1 MRSAALA
8 IAMLAAPVVAQ
19 AQETVSPNS
28 GAVLHD
34 VATPAPVDHA
44 AASSDAVPG
53 VEALPNLA
61 DREGWPAPTADS
73 ANYGYFL
80 ADLLEYRESG
90 QPGVIRWDVFGW
102 YGGDERRIWI
112 KSEGAQSTSRK
123 AESEREAQ
131 VLYGQ
136 LISPFFDFQAGVRY
150 AQRSG
155 SGPDRSRLYGVVG
168 LQGLAPYRFE
178 LEPALFVSE
187 DGKVSG
193 RVTATYDVLLTQRL
207 ILQPRIEANAALQAD
222 RRFGLGD
229 GLNDTEIGAR
239 LRYELRR
246 ELAPYVGVSWR
257 QTYGGTKSLAR
268 AEGQPTSVVS
278 AVVGLRAWF

>member
-1 MRSAALA
+1 MRSAALV
-8 IAMLAAPVVAQ
+8 IALLAVPAAVQ
-19 AQETVSPNS
+19 AQVKAPADAAMQR
-28 GAVLHD
+28 GAAMPPED
-34 VATPAPVDHA
+34 RRAPAPA
-44 AASSDAVPG
+44 ALDRGPKT
-53 VEALPNLA
+53 LPNLA
-61 DREGWPAPTADS
+61 EREGCPAPTADS
-73 ANYGYFL
+73 ANYGYVL

-155 SGPDRSRLYGVVG
+155 PGPDRSRLYGVVG

>member
-1 MRSAALA
+1 VGCGHPSRAATL
-8 IAMLAAPVVAQ
+8 
-19 AQETVSPNS
+19 
-28 GAVLHD
+28 GR
-34 VATPAPVDHA
+34 VATSAPAPDRA
-44 AASSDAVPG
+44 PAT
-53 VEALPNLA
+53 LPNVA
-61 DREGWPAPTADS
+61 AREGWPQPTADS

-90 QPGVIRWDVFGW
+90 DPGVVRWDVFGW
-102 YGGDERRIWI
+102 YGGDVKRLWI
-112 KSEGAQSTSRK
+112 KSEGAQSTSDRV
-123 AESEREAQ
+123 ESEQEAQ
-131 VLYGQ
+131 LLYGQ
-136 LISPFFDFQAGVRY
+136 LIAPFFDFQAGVRY
-150 AQRSG
+150 ARRSG
-155 SGPDRSRLYGVVG
+155 PGPDRSRVYGVVG

-178 LEPALFVSE
+178 LEPALFLSE

-207 ILQPRIEANAALQAD
+207 ILQPRLEANAALQAD

-257 QTYGGTKSLAR
+257 QAYGETKRLAR
-268 AEGQPTSVVS
+268 AEGQATRNLSVVF
-278 AVVGLRAWF
+278 GLRAWF